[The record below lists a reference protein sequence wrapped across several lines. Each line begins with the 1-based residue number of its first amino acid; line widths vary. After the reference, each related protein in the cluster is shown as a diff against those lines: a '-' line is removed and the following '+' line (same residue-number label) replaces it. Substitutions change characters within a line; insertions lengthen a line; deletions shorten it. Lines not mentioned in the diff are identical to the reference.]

1 MTDCPQLTAFI
12 YFSIV
17 HPPSHTSSFCSFLLQ
32 SLKTP
37 IDLDDMANV
46 AGGGAVDYGRA
57 RKVRMGDESDN
68 LLLFVK
74 PTQEVELK
82 REVDH
87 VTNRKNRYKAEVKK
101 QQGNFQKE
109 KNEILKWIQVSV
121 FEDYR
126 VVCLGA
132 VSLGGSLCIEKK
144 K

>member
-1 MTDCPQLTAFI
+1 
-12 YFSIV
+12 
-17 HPPSHTSSFCSFLLQ
+17 
-32 SLKTP
+32 
-37 IDLDDMANV
+37 MANV